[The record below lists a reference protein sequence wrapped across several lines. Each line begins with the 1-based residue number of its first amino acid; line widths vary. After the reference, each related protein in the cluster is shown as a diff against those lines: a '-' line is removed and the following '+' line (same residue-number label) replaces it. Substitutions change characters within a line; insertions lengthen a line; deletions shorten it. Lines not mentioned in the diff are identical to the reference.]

1 MASSLLLHSQS
12 KYGLTKKEQGGIVE
26 ELINRKKMGK
36 MIFARVVMLPVSLL
50 LLVCAVIVFY
60 FVSYSG
66 KEVENKLIRI
76 AGDHRDMIDSFLNEK
91 SGILK
96 LIAENHT
103 YENLSRKDH
112 LLKVF
117 NNLQSQSRAFVD
129 IGVFDS
135 EGNHVA
141 YAGPFNLEGKNYV
154 NENWFQMVRQNNLFI
169 SDEFLG
175 FRQIPHFVIAV
186 KKQDASHEWYLR
198 ATIDTHF
205 FNALVD
211 SIRIGRTGH
220 AYIINRDGV
229 LKTMVGKDSNTGIID
244 YFNYIE
250 KNNDNTPSSFFGG
263 GLFDMKFIYCAVPL
277 TKTNWA
283 LIVRQ
288 ETLDAYFP
296 LFMAAAVSVLIIFSG
311 GTIVVVTGF
320 IMASNMAN
328 RLRIANAEKKEMK
341 TQLIIAGKLAE
352 VGEMSTG
359 IAHEINNPLQII
371 KSETAM
377 MDECIKDIEKT
388 DTTKINEE
396 LFTLKDCL
404 DQIKLQVTRCGK
416 ITRGLLTFARK
427 KETSLEEFSLEQIIP
442 SIVHMVDE
450 KARVENVKI
459 IQEIEKDL
467 PLMKSDSGQI
477 QQVVLN
483 LLNNSI
489 YALKGRSDAQIR
501 ISIKRENKDA
511 VIVFQDNGCG
521 FKKEELEKAFV
532 PFFTTKPVG
541 EGTGLGLSTVY
552 GIVKGLGGDM
562 TLTSEYGQGAQFVI
576 RLPFDSENI
585 KNEKK
590 I

>member
-1 MASSLLLHSQS
+1 
-12 KYGLTKKEQGGIVE
+12 VE
-26 ELINRKKMGK
+26 ESVHRKKIGK
-36 MIFARVVMLPVSLL
+36 MIFARVVMLPVILL

-91 SGILK
+91 SGILQ
-96 LIAENHT
+96 LIAQNHT
-103 YENLSRKDH
+103 YENLSRKEH

-129 IGVFDS
+129 LGVFDS
-135 EGNHVA
+135 KGNHVA
-141 YAGPFNLEGKNYV
+141 YAGPFNLEGKNYL
-154 NENWFQMVRQNNLFI
+154 NETWFKMVSQNGLFI

-186 KKQDASHEWYLR
+186 KKEDESGQWYLR

-205 FNALVD
+205 FNSLVD

-220 AYIINRDGV
+220 AYIINREGV
-229 LKTMVGKDSNTGIID
+229 LKTMEEKDNTSGMID
-244 YFNYIE
+244 YLKYIE
-250 KNNDNTPSSFFGG
+250 KNKDSRPASFLGG
-263 GLFDMKFIYCAVPL
+263 GMFDIKYIYCAVPL

-296 LFMAAAVSVLIIFSG
+296 LFMAAAVSVLIIFTG

-328 RLRIANAEKKEMK
+328 RLRVANAEKKEMK

-388 DTTKINEE
+388 DTSKINDD

-427 KETSLEEFSLEQIIP
+427 NETSFEEFSLEQVIP

-459 IQEIEKDL
+459 IQEIEKNL

-477 QQVVLN
+477 QQVILN

-489 YALKGRSDAQIR
+489 YALKGKADAQIR
-501 ISIKRENKDA
+501 ISIKKQENNA
-511 VIVFQDNGCG
+511 LIVFQDNGCG
-521 FKKEELEKAFV
+521 FKKEQLEKAFV

-552 GIVKGLGGDM
+552 GIIKGLGGDM
-562 TLTSEYGQGAQFVI
+562 TLTSEYGQGATFVI
-576 RLPFDSENI
+576 KLPFDSEKI
-585 KNEKK
+585 KKEN
-590 I
+590 

>member
-220 AYIINRDGV
+220 AYITNRDGV
-229 LKTMVGKDSNTGIID
+229 LKTMEGKDSNTGIID

-250 KNNDNTPSSFFGG
+250 KNKDNTPSSFFGG

-296 LFMAAAVSVLIIFSG
+296 LFMAAAVSVLIILSG

-427 KETSLEEFSLEQIIP
+427 NETSFEEFSLEQVIP

-459 IQEIEKDL
+459 IQEIEKNL

-477 QQVVLN
+477 QQVILN

-489 YALKGRSDAQIR
+489 YALKGKADAQIR
-501 ISIKRENKDA
+501 ISIKKQENNA
-511 VIVFQDNGCG
+511 LIVFQDNGCG
-521 FKKEELEKAFV
+521 FKKEQLEKAFV

-552 GIVKGLGGDM
+552 GIIKGLGGDM
-562 TLTSEYGQGAQFVI
+562 TLTSEYGQGATFVI
-576 RLPFDSENI
+576 KLPFDSEKI
-585 KNEKK
+585 KKEN
-590 I
+590 

>member
-427 KETSLEEFSLEQIIP
+427 NETSLEEFSLEQIIP

-585 KNEKK
+585 KNEK
-590 I
+590 